1 MATTVAAT
9 KHCKAAI
16 DSLNETGVART
27 LFLRLLRSCH
37 RIIVV
42 VKRLT
47 IRQHPHPSVT
57 ASVSSENVNAACKKR
72 FINGHKLEKMS
83 PSVPFPNPIEHVIIP
98 LIAGLHMSALPQASS
113 LCPEQ

>member
-57 ASVSSENVNAACKKR
+57 ASVSSENVSAAWEKQLINSLKDIKLGILPNPVVLFKARSHSFKR
-72 FINGHKLEKMS
+72 FRKKVCAPPRE
-83 PSVPFPNPIEHVIIP
+83 FPV
-98 LIAGLHMSALPQASS
+98 S
-113 LCPEQ
+113 